1 MPFKRY
7 SITMRIIVVSTKKA
21 AHPQSGCAPVFFI
34 SLFPGKRIE
43 CFSQDCNLN
52 KVRNKKCYFFV
63 LLLPLFLQHFLPSF
77 LQHFLQSFFLQ
88 SFFLQSALSH
98 SFLHAALSQLA
109 FFMQHSACAFLPRL
123 LHVLLSCAAP
133 ATTMATA
140 IIVVMIIL
148 FIAVFLLFFKW

>member
-43 CFSQDCNLN
+43 CFSQDCNLS

-88 SFFLQSALSH
+88 SALSH

-109 FFMQHSACAFLPRL
+109 FFMQHSVCAFLHCL
-123 LHVLLSCAAP
+123 LHVLLSCAEP
-133 ATTMATA
+133 AKTMATA